1 MTSLKRFFPVLF
13 AFILIMPATA
23 RTATTPESFADL
35 AEQLLPTVVNISS
48 TKKISNTGPS
58 ARIQPFPELPTFPEG
73 SPFEDFFEDFMN
85 RHNRVMPNI
94 PAASLG
100 SGFVYD
106 KANGIIVTNN
116 HVIKDADD
124 IKVTLPNEAILPAEL
139 IGSDDKTDL
148 AVLKVDLSGQ
158 NGTISDVTFGDSDTL
173 RVGDWVIAIGN
184 PFGLGGTV
192 TAGIV
197 SARKRDIQAGPYDD
211 FIQTDASINSGN
223 SGGPM
228 FNVKGELIGINTAIF
243 SPSGGSVGIGFAIP
257 SALAEPIIKQLVE
270 YGRTRRGWLGV
281 HVQTVTDEIAESLG
295 LKKASG
301 ALVANVTPTG
311 PAEVSGLQAGDII
324 LSFDGKNISE
334 MRNLP
339 RIVAETPIGK
349 EAEVVIWRNGKNVTL
364 KTTVGELE
372 KAEEDGLFAEEETEI
387 PAEDT
392 KPKGKEIIDL
402 GLTVTPLT
410 DAMRETYSIA
420 ESTTG
425 ILVTYADINSDSAQ
439 KGISEGDVIVD
450 INQNAAKDVETLEQE
465 IAKARAA
472 GRDSVLLLINRLGNV
487 RFVVVKLQDA
497 ATKTAPTAE
506 QTTTD
511 SE

>member
-13 AFILIMPATA
+13 AFVLIMPITA
-23 RTATTPESFADL
+23 RAAAPESFADL
-35 AEQLLPTVVNISS
+35 AEKLLPTVVNISS
-48 TKKISNTGPS
+48 TKKIDNTGPS
-58 ARIQPFPELPTFPEG
+58 ARIQPFPDLPTFPEG
-73 SPFEDFFEDFMN
+73 SPFEDFFEDFIN
-85 RHNRVMPNI
+85 RHNNIIPNI

-100 SGFVYD
+100 SGFIYD

-116 HVIKDADD
+116 HVIKDADE
-124 IKVTLPNEAILPAEL
+124 IKVTLHNEVILPAKL

-158 NGTISDVTFGDSDTL
+158 NDSIADVTMGNSDTL

-211 FIQTDASINSGN
+211 FIQTDASINRGN

-228 FNVKGELIGINTAIF
+228 FNIRGELIGINTAIF

-257 SALAEPIIKQLVE
+257 SALAAPIIKQLVE
-270 YGRTRRGWLGV
+270 FGRTRRGWLGV
-281 HVQTVTDEIAESLG
+281 HVQTVTEEIADSLG
-295 LKKASG
+295 LAKAEG
-301 ALVANVTPTG
+301 ALVANVTATG
-311 PAEVSGLQAGDII
+311 PAEMAGLQAGDII
-324 LSFDGKNISE
+324 LSFDGKKIAE

-349 EAEVVIWRNGKNVTL
+349 EAEIVLWRNGKRITV
-364 KTTVGELE
+364 KSKVGELE
-372 KAEEDGLFAEEETEI
+372 QAEEKGLFANNKTNTQDEPE
-387 PAEDT
+387 
-392 KPKGKEIIDL
+392 KPVGKEIIDL

-410 DAMRETYSIA
+410 PAMRETYSIA
-420 ESTTG
+420 ESVTG
-425 ILVTYADINSDSAQ
+425 ILVTNADLNSDAAQ
-439 KGISEGDVIVD
+439 KGVSEGDVIVD
-450 INQNAAKDVETLEQE
+450 INQNAAKDIATLEQE

-497 ATKTAPTAE
+497 AKT
-506 QTTTD
+506 D
-511 SE
+511 

>member
-13 AFILIMPATA
+13 AFILMMPVTA
-23 RTATTPESFADL
+23 NTATMPGSFADL

-48 TKKISNTGPS
+48 TKKMDNTGSSP
-58 ARIQPFPELPTFPEG
+58 RTQPFPELPTFPEG
-73 SPFEDFFEDFMN
+73 SPFEDFFENFMN
-85 RHNRVMPNI
+85 RHHRVMPNI
-94 PAASLG
+94 PAVSLG

-106 KANGIIVTNN
+106 KANGIIITNN

-124 IKVTLPNEAILPAEL
+124 IKVTLHNESILPAKL

-148 AVLKVDLSGQ
+148 AILKVDLSGQ
-158 NGTISDVTFGDSDTL
+158 NGAISDVKFGNSDTL

-197 SARKRDIQAGPYDD
+197 SARKRDIKAGPYDD

-228 FNVKGELIGINTAIF
+228 FNTRGELIGINTAIF

-281 HVQTVTDEIAESLG
+281 HIQTVTDEIASSLG
-295 LKKASG
+295 LDKASG
-301 ALVANVTPTG
+301 ALIASVTPTG
-311 PAEVSGLQAGDII
+311 PAEKSGLQAGDII
-324 LSFDGKNISE
+324 LSFDGKDINE
-334 MRNLP
+334 MRHLP

-349 EAEVVIWRNGKNVTL
+349 KTEVVIWRNGKRVTL
-364 KTTVGELE
+364 KATIGELE
-372 KAEEDGLFAEEETEI
+372 KAEDDGLIAKGNTET
-387 PAEDT
+387 PADPE
-392 KPKGKEIIDL
+392 KPVGKEIPDL

-410 DAMRETYSIA
+410 PAMRETYSIA

-425 ILVTYADINSDSAQ
+425 ILVTRADMNSDAAQ

-450 INQNAAKDVETLEQE
+450 INQNSAKDIE
-465 IAKARAA
+465 ILKREITKARTA
-472 GRDSVLLLINRLGNV
+472 GRDSVLLLVNRLGNI
-487 RFVVVKLQDA
+487 RFVVVKLQGTDDNKKDK
-497 ATKTAPTAE
+497 ATK
-506 QTTTD
+506 
-511 SE
+511 